1 MDETHRHQGDV
12 DLTGTGKRE
21 PVAAPEEPR
30 WSARNRWAAAIFV
43 VGLVLSVVVWLTSPP
58 PTLWGLL
65 PIVLYA
71 ILVLL
76 GIDVV
81 LATLGALISA
91 VLLTGT
97 APLPL
102 ATLMAQSLGSF
113 IAVVGLIIILG
124 SGLGQVARETGAAE
138 YFVRTVLY
146 RIGLRTRTRVQIGVM
161 LASTL
166 LVGSLGTLAGANA
179 VLAPIVIPIAAAVG
193 FTPPAVAAMLHAGGA
208 PGLFLG
214 PFTPP
219 VVTITG
225 AAKIDYVSYLA
236 SAGVWMAVV
245 TWMTGFFMARWIQRR
260 TEGKQRYDESDLIQ
274 QDHTLGPL
282 ARRGMITFVAT
293 LAILIAYGIFAKAG
307 YAYALLVMIVTAFTT
322 GLAGGLGPTRIL
334 QAIYSGASKLIWLFL
349 LFWLFNP
356 ILVLMDQT
364 KAYQALLDAGQP
376 ILANIGPYP
385 FSILAMLIGWLGVAG
400 AAVAQVV
407 LMNDVFGPIVQQ
419 LNLSNAAWAAV
430 LLGISQLDWFG
441 PFPNADM
448 IGQMGLA
455 RSKDLKM
462 MLYNGWAIMAA
473 NFVMFLVLLWVLIR

>member
-1 MDETHRHQGDV
+1 MDEAHRHHGDV
-12 DLTGTGKRE
+12 DPKDTGKRE
-21 PVAAPEEPR
+21 PTADMDETR
-30 WSARNRWAAAIFV
+30 WSARNLWAIGIFV
-43 VGLVLSVVVWLTSPP
+43 VGLILSLAVWLTSPP

-81 LATLGALISA
+81 LATIGALISA

-102 ATLMAQSLGSF
+102 ATLMATSLGSF
-113 IAVVGLIIILG
+113 IAVVGMIIILG

-146 RIGLRTRTRVQIGVM
+146 KIGLRTRTRVQIGVM

-236 SAGVWMAVV
+236 SSGIWMALV
-245 TWMTGFFMARWIQRR
+245 TWFTGFFMARWIQRR

-293 LAILIAYGIFAKAG
+293 LVVLIAYGIFAKAG

-334 QAIYSGASKLIWLFL
+334 QAVYSGASKLIWLFL

-356 ILVLMDQT
+356 ILTLMDQT
-364 KAYQALLDAGQP
+364 KAYQALSMPASQYWPTSALTQ
-376 ILANIGPYP
+376 
-385 FSILAMLIGWLGVAG
+385 FSLLAMLIGWLGVAG

-419 LNLSNAAWAAV
+419 LSISHAAWAAV

-462 MLYNGWAIMAA
+462 MLYNGWAVMAA
-473 NFVMFLVLLWVLIR
+473 NFVMFVMLLWVLIR